1 MNISNLEHF
10 VEQENRMA
18 GIFGTKTL
26 SLLNK
31 ADRQRI
37 AEMIDADLSPE
48 NLTCD
53 GELPAAQVRAR
64 HASLTKVA
72 LELNKLD
79 PEAAKAIY
87 ELYTGE

>member
-37 AEMIDADLSPE
+37 AEMIDCSLSPE

-53 GELPAAQVRAR
+53 GELSRSQVQQKFTYLNRCAA
-64 HASLTKVA
+64 
-72 LELNKLD
+72 ELVSID
-79 PEAAKAIY
+79 PEVQFY
-87 ELYTGE
+87 EYN